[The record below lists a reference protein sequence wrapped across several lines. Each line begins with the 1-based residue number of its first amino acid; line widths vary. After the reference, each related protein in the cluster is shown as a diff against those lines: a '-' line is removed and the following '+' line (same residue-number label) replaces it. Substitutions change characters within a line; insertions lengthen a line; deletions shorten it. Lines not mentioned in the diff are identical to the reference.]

1 MGKKIGVAVVGCGRI
16 AKSHLAA
23 IKTLSNLIELV
34 ATVDVDEGRA
44 QNACVENAAKK
55 YYVNTSEAFA
65 NPEIEAVV
73 LCLPHHLHCEVA
85 VEAARAGI
93 HILVEKPMALT
104 VAEADM
110 MIEEAEKSEVNLMVG
125 QVLRHTPGIV
135 KAKECFEQGILGKP
149 LHVTERRLG
158 YIAATATD
166 WWRSN
171 EKTGGLIIGL
181 NIPHS
186 TDTILWM
193 LNTSAFSVYAVG
205 NSNNPTWEGEDDVL
219 VQLMTKEGTIVCMNH
234 SFNARGVG
242 GDTIIIGTD
251 STFRVT
257 HDSFAINGKNIE
269 LPKPELTAM
278 EAQMEEFIKSI
289 NEERE
294 PLASGRDVRKVVA
307 VIEAARESMRKR
319 MPIYLS

>member
-1 MGKKIGVAVVGCGRI
+1 MEKKIGVGVVGCGRI
-16 AKSHLAA
+16 SKSHLAA

-34 ATVDVDEGRA
+34 ATIDVDEARA
-44 QNACVENAAKK
+44 KSAYEENTAKR
-55 YYVNTSEAFA
+55 YYVNTSEAFTD
-65 NPEIEAVV
+65 PEIEAVI
-73 LCLPHHLHCEVA
+73 LCLPHYVHCEVA
-85 VEAARAGI
+85 VEAARAGK

-110 MIEEAEKSEVNLMVG
+110 MIEEAEKSKVNLMVG
-125 QVLRHTPGIV
+125 QVLRHAPGIM

-158 YIAATATD
+158 YMVTPATD

-171 EKTGGLIIGL
+171 EKTGGLIVGL

-186 TDTILWM
+186 TDTILWI
-193 LNTSAFSVYAVG
+193 LNTSATSVYAVG
-205 NSNNPTWEGEDDVL
+205 NSNNPAWEGEDDVL
-219 VQLMTKEGTIVCMNH
+219 VQLITKEGTIVCMNH

-242 GDTIIIGTD
+242 GDTIIIGTE
-251 STFRVT
+251 STFRFT
-257 HDSFAINGKNIE
+257 NDSFAINGENIE
-269 LPKPELTAM
+269 FPKPKLTAM

-289 NEERE
+289 NEGRE

-307 VIEAARESMRKR
+307 VVEAARKSMKKR
-319 MPIYLS
+319 APIHI